1 MRPFLALLSA
11 DVRHFV
17 RDRIALFWMLAFP
30 ILLMLLLG
38 FVFGGDEEPVKLR
51 LGVVLGGQ
59 GPAFQGLLEGLHH
72 VPVISEVH
80 VHTGTLEEELSAL
93 RARKRDG
100 VLVVPADLPKALRAG
115 NEVNFKLY
123 YDASRST
130 TYQVLM
136 SVIQEFL
143 ARSEEYLTR
152 RERRF
157 RLETEPVQVR
167 HLRPID
173 YQVPGILAM
182 ALMQLGLFGAGGTLV
197 ARREGG
203 VLRRFWAAPLSPGLF
218 ASSFI
223 AHTLIVSLVQTAL
236 LLATAAAVFHVAV
249 LGGYALLVGVVVL
262 GALCFTALGY
272 MIAAFARSAEASSAL
287 LQAINFPMMFLSGI
301 FWPLE
306 WMPGILRQVAWI
318 FPLTY
323 LGDALRQVMAG
334 ASPLVPLWLDAA
346 VLGAWALIPA
356 LIATHFFRWE

>member
-11 DVRHFV
+11 KVRHFV
-17 RDRIALFWMLAFP
+17 RDRIALFWMFAFP
-30 ILLMLLLG
+30 IFLMLLFG

-80 VHTGTLEEELSAL
+80 TGTLEEELSAL

-100 VLVVPADLPKALRAG
+100 VLVVPTDLPKALRAG

-143 ARSEEYLTR
+143 ARSEEYLTGT
-152 RERRF
+152 ERRF

-182 ALMQLGLFGAGGTLV
+182 ALMQLGLFGVGGTLV
-197 ARREGG
+197 ALREAR

-223 AHTLIVSLVQTAL
+223 AHTLIVSLVQTTL
-236 LLATAAAVFHVAV
+236 FLATATAVFHVAV

-346 VLGAWALIPA
+346 VLGAWALISATIAA
-356 LIATHFFRWE
+356 LFFRWE